1 MAKTINSEDVINILN
16 ELEKETINPDKKIFH
31 QHVYL
36 DKKTAIKLL
45 LLAFL
50 EKNNKSG
57 LSRAAILQYIK
68 EYEKENGN
76 IISKAREKIN

>member
-1 MAKTINSEDVINILN
+1 MAKTINSKDVINILN
-16 ELEKETINPDKKIFH
+16 ELEKETIKPEKKIFH

-36 DKKTAIKLL
+36 DKKTSTKLL

-50 EKNNKSG
+50 EKNNKSS

-76 IISKAREKIN
+76 IISNAREKIN

>member
-1 MAKTINSEDVINILN
+1 MDKDVLRP
-16 ELEKETINPDKKIFH
+16 EKKIFH

-36 DKKTAIKLL
+36 DKKTAVKLL

-50 EKNNKSG
+50 EKNNKSS

-68 EYEKENGN
+68 KYEKENGN